1 MNPLLEIL
9 QPAWFYPITHTQDP
23 VLSPPQ
29 KISVQCPAQKI
40 SVQSR
45 IVAFSIVPFV
55 PFLGDRLRTWDA
67 NSECR
72 ARGLTLGSA
81 GWAWQAAPCLRLKN
95 LFSCLSPGIFILN
108 LTFFFFPVLSCLVVC
123 GSSGHSVHCQ
133 KPGWTT
139 SAGNSGCIEALPPV
153 RIKCWPRGNSHMLEL
168 CLACVRP

>member
-23 VLSPPQ
+23 VLSLPQ

-40 SVQSR
+40 SVQFR

-108 LTFFFFPVLSCLVVC
+108 LTFFFSQFCHVWWCV
-123 GSSGHSVHCQ
+123 
-133 KPGWTT
+133 
-139 SAGNSGCIEALPPV
+139 ALPDTASTV
-153 RIKCWPRGNSHMLEL
+153 RSQDGQRQQGTLVALKPCHL
-168 CLACVRP
+168 